1 MCHANIEQ
9 VISNYFSFKSIK
21 INEVNSLSNG
31 EDPVVKGDEELITIA
46 DKTHGIDAQGR
57 LYTDRWIHIAGLT
70 DNGWKSWSTGKG
82 EGEYVGY
89 RSHFVWYDAQ
99 GNAIDDY
106 SIKIQLANEDNFNA
120 LENYQEVEG
129 ANLISYTAD
138 EPGLYK
144 LAVVRTRN
152 RAPIDGESIEYRVT
166 NAPVAPDFA
175 VGTFD
180 SQKIIPVRDL
190 ANGVQTLAIEW
201 DSTVQSDNFTVV
213 WYLSRELK
221 DKEDLAFPAQTIK
234 NAYTS
239 EFNPTEERY
248 AKIFEDAGED
258 IEGYYY
264 AVVSNTLN
272 GVTSD
277 FNTKPDVNL
286 MFSVT
291 AS

>member
-1 MCHANIEQ
+1 M
-9 VISNYFSFKSIK
+9 
-21 INEVNSLSNG
+21 
-31 EDPVVKGDEELITIA
+31 
-46 DKTHGIDAQGR
+46 
-57 LYTDRWIHIAGLT
+57 
-70 DNGWKSWSTGKG
+70 
-82 EGEYVGY
+82 
-89 RSHFVWYDAQ
+89 
-99 GNAIDDY
+99 GNFEAI
-106 SIKIQLANEDNFNA
+106 
-120 LENYQEVEG
+120 EG
-129 ANLISYTAD
+129 ATDDSITVTES
-138 EPGLYK
+138 GLYK
-144 LAVVRTRN
+144 MEVIRTRN

-166 NAPVAPDFA
+166 NAPIAPDFA

-180 SQKIIPVRDL
+180 SQQIIPVRDL

-201 DSTVQSDNFTVV
+201 DSTVQADRFTVV

-221 DKEDLAFPAQTIK
+221 DEEDLAFPAQTIE

-248 AKIFEDAGED
+248 AKIFEDAEED